1 MKMYWLCFPFFLLSG
16 VSIADTQIGTWN
28 MTINGTVLPSS
39 CDIDDSSQTQSINLG
54 TFSAN
59 TFSSMGD
66 VSPDVPLDIKLTGC
80 GDSIVG
86 ATLTFSGNADS
97 GNSNLL
103 ALSDTTG
110 TGMLASGVGVEIKD
124 SDGTIIPLNTAS
136 KQYPLSAGDNTL
148 NFLLH
153 YKATAIP
160 VTAGYATAVMY
171 FDVDYQ

>member
-1 MKMYWLCFPFFLLSG
+1 MKICWLCLPFFLLSDM
-16 VSIADTQIGTWN
+16 SIADTQIGTWN

-59 TFSSMGD
+59 TFSSAGD

-86 ATLTFSGNADS
+86 ATLTFSGNADT

-124 SDGTIIPLNTAS
+124 SNGTAIPLNTAS
-136 KQYPLSAGDNTL
+136 KQYSLSAGDNTL
-148 NFLLH
+148 SFLLH
-153 YKATAIP
+153 YKSTTVP